1 MDPLPTGRPLPM
13 ATLPEKLRR
22 LMESIGPVWGADI
35 AKHREMVFKTYT
47 PLLERNPDRGVIAT
61 RDIAYGAHE
70 RQRVDLYQPEGRT
83 GMPVVMFVH
92 GGAFIR
98 GDKDSNAEVYSNV
111 TRYFARHGCVGVNI
125 EYRLAPEAA
134 YPGGAE
140 DVGRAVAW
148 VRENIA
154 AHGGDPARIILF
166 GHSAG
171 GSHAGAYA
179 CDPAVRPASGHGLA
193 GLILVSSRLRADVL
207 PGNPNAKA
215 VRAYY
220 GEDAALYQARSVN
233 THAEALDMPVLLAA
247 GEFEN
252 TYLDAY
258 TAELAFKLGMARG
271 RMPRFMHLRGHN
283 HTSIVAHLDSGEE
296 TLGPALLDFVR
307 APG

>member
-1 MDPLPTGRPLPM
+1 M
-13 ATLPEKLRR
+13 A
-22 LMESIGPVWGADI
+22 
-35 AKHREMVFKTYT
+35 
-47 PLLERNPDRGVIAT
+47 DRA
-61 RDIAYGAHE
+61 
-70 RQRVDLYQPEGRT
+70 
-83 GMPVVMFVH
+83 
-92 GGAFIR
+92 
-98 GDKDSNAEVYSNV
+98 
-111 TRYFARHGCVGVNI
+111 
-125 EYRLAPEAA
+125 
-134 YPGGAE
+134 
-140 DVGRAVAW
+140 AW

-154 AHGGDPARIILF
+154 THGGDPARVVLF

-179 CDPAVRPASGHGLA
+179 CDPAVRPAGGHGLA

-220 GEDAALYQARSVN
+220 GDDAALYEARSVN
-233 THAEALDMPVLLAA
+233 AHAQALDMPVFLAA

-258 TAELAFKLGMARG
+258 TAELAFRLGMARG
-271 RMPRFMHLRGHN
+271 RMPRLVHLRGHN

-296 TLGPALLDFVR
+296 SLGPALLDFVR

>member
-1 MDPLPTGRPLPM
+1 MTDS
-13 ATLPEKLRR
+13 AFCSLPEEDRR
-22 LMESIGPVWGADI
+22 RMLEIGPRWATDI
-35 AKHREMVFKTYT
+35 TGHRKMVIDAYT
-47 PLLERNPDRGVIAT
+47 PMLAARSRENIEAIREVPYGPHDRH
-61 RDIAYGAHE
+61 RLDIYRRPGWSGA
-70 RQRVDLYQPEGRT
+70 
-83 GMPVVMFVH
+83 PVVVFVH

-140 DVGRAVAW
+140 DVGRAIAW
-148 VRENIA
+148 VRANIA

-179 CDPAVRPASGHGLA
+179 CDPAVRPAGGHGLA

-220 GEDAALYQARSVN
+220 GEDASLYEARSVN
-233 THAEALDMPVLLAA
+233 THAEALDMPVFLAA

>member
-1 MDPLPTGRPLPM
+1 M
-13 ATLPEKLRR
+13 ADSAFCSLPEEDRRR
-22 LMESIGPVWGADI
+22 LLEIGPRWATDI
-35 AKHREMVFKTYT
+35 TGHRKMVVDAYT
-47 PLLERNPDRGVIAT
+47 PVLAARPRENIEAFREVPYGPHARHRL
-61 RDIAYGAHE
+61 DIYRRPGLSGA
-70 RQRVDLYQPEGRT
+70 
-83 GMPVVMFVH
+83 PVVVFVH

-140 DVGRAVAW
+140 DVGSAIAW
-148 VRENIA
+148 VRANIA

-179 CDPAVRPASGHGLA
+179 CDPAVRPAGGHGLA

-233 THAEALDMPVLLAA
+233 THAEALDMPVFLAA

-258 TAELAFKLGMARG
+258 TAELAFKLGMPRG